1 MRFFG
6 VVIVIIALAI
16 PAYWFAQLAPGRD
29 VEALFSQYL
38 GVTALVAMG
47 LSQLLATRM
56 GFLEPI
62 FGGLDRIYVLHKW
75 LGVGAIV
82 AILLHDTIDAEME
95 ALGRQTGLMEL
106 AETLGEI
113 SLYGILILG
122 VLTIA
127 TWVPYQFWRLTH
139 KFMGAFFVLSA
150 LHFIFI
156 GKPFDLG
163 DPLAV
168 YVLVFCAVGA
178 LSYAYTLVPFGI
190 LQGRAAYEVTS
201 VEATGDTVA
210 IGLTPL
216 KNGISHKAGQFA
228 FVSFVV
234 PGKSEVHPFTISAA
248 PNAKGT
254 IRFTAKALGDYTRSL
269 SDLVVG
275 TRAKVSRAYG
285 HFRPTKRGGRDVW
298 VGAGIGITPFLAWSG
313 RGDKVLRPTHL
324 FYCIQSRDSAVG
336 LAELEAAADADPNL
350 TLHVV
355 DSTVSGR
362 LTADAISDAIGG
374 VGKNVNAHFCG
385 PKPMRKALKDG
396 LVAKGMRRSAFHYE
410 EFEIRSD
417 LGLRKISG
425 WLMARSLR
433 RFSKSASS

>member
-1 MRFFG
+1 MRSIG
-6 VVIVIIALAI
+6 VLIVIVALAI
-16 PAYWFAQLAPGRD
+16 PAYWFWMLVPNRD
-29 VEALFSQYL
+29 AEALLSQYL

-47 LSQLLATRM
+47 MSQLLATRI
-56 GFLEPI
+56 GVLEPI

-75 LGVGAIV
+75 LGVGAIA

-95 ALGRQTGLMEL
+95 ALGRQTALMEL

-168 YVLVFCAVGA
+168 YVLTFCAIGV

-190 LQGRAAYEVTS
+190 LQGRAGYEVTS
-201 VEATGDTVA
+201 MEPNGDTVA
-210 IGLTPL
+210 ISLKPL
-216 KNGISHKAGQFA
+216 KGGISHKAGQFA

-248 PNAKGT
+248 PNADRT

-269 SDLVVG
+269 SELAVG
-275 TRAKVSRAYG
+275 TRARVSRAFG
-285 HFRPTKRGGRDVW
+285 HFQPSKRGSCDIW
-298 VGAGIGITPFLAWSG
+298 IGAGIGITPFLAWSG
-313 RGDKVLRPTHL
+313 RGEMVPRPTHL
-324 FYCIQSRDSAVG
+324 FYSVQSKSDAVG
-336 LAELEAAADADPNL
+336 LVELEAAAAADPQL

-355 DSTVSGR
+355 ESAVSGR
-362 LTADAISDAIGG
+362 LTAGVISDAIGG
-374 VGKNVNAHFCG
+374 VGKGMNAHFCG

-417 LGLRKISG
+417 LGLRKVSG
-425 WLMARSLR
+425 WLMARGLR
-433 RFSKSASS
+433 RVAKAASS

>member
-1 MRFFG
+1 MRSFG
-6 VVIVIIALAI
+6 VVIVLIALAI
-16 PAYWFAQLAPGRD
+16 PAYWFAQLTPKRD
-29 VEALFSQYL
+29 AEALFSQYL

-56 GFLEPI
+56 AFLEPI

-95 ALGRQTGLMEL
+95 ALGRQTGLMEF

-168 YVLVFCAVGA
+168 YVLAFCAVGT
-178 LSYAYTLVPFGI
+178 LSYLYTLVPFGI
-190 LQGRAAYEVTS
+190 LQGRAAYEVAAVDKTD
-201 VEATGDTVA
+201 DTVA
-210 IGLTPL
+210 ISLKPL
-216 KNGISHKAGQFA
+216 KGGISHLAGQFA

-234 PGKSEVHPFTISAA
+234 PGKSEVHPFTISSA
-248 PNAKGT
+248 PNADKT

-269 SDLVVG
+269 GELAVG
-275 TRAKVSRAYG
+275 TRARVSRAYG
-285 HFRPTKRGGRDVW
+285 HFLPSKRGSCDVW
-298 VGAGIGITPFLAWSG
+298 IGAGIGITPFLAWSG
-313 RGDKVLRPTHL
+313 RGDLVPRPTHL
-324 FYCIQSRDSAVG
+324 FYSVQSRNNAVG
-336 LAELEAAADADPNL
+336 LHELEAAAARDPQL

-362 LTADAISDAIGG
+362 LTADMISDAVGG
-374 VGKNVNAHFCG
+374 VGKGVNAHFCG

-417 LGLRKISG
+417 LGLRKMSG

-433 RFSKSASS
+433 RFRKTTSS